1 MFDAA
6 TGADAGKAESV
17 VALTGNRRAVLAAA
31 NAALL
36 GGVALLGRAVADA
49 VRRPRPVAAAR
60 LWGHARA
67 PRAGRRAQGDLRVGL
82 VLAAAIFM
90 GYLYQGPPFRCAC
103 RRAAGG
109 PRPAGWPGPRAHAA
123 RRARRLSYL
132 GLGEPLCFLAFG
144 PFATCAFYL
153 AQARPAARASPRRAP
168 RRAPEA
174 TRAHRW
180 RAGRRRGPPCCP
192 WSAGRR
198 WQRP

>member
-90 GYLYQGPPFRCAC
+90 GYLYQGPPFRCA
-103 RRAAGG
+103 
-109 PRPAGWPGPRAHAA
+109 PRPG
-123 RRARRLSYL
+123 
-132 GLGEPLCFLAFG
+132 
-144 PFATCAFYL
+144 
-153 AQARPAARASPRRAP
+153 PRRAP
-168 RRAPEA
+168 AVGAARSRGAPRAQAELPGPGRAAVLPGVRAVCDLRLLPGPGAARRPCVAAP
-174 TRAHRW
+174 RA
-180 RAGRRRGPPCCP
+180 AP
-192 WSAGRR
+192 
-198 WQRP
+198 RP